1 MIYIGIPDPLIIE
14 NTGIIPH
21 LFQVS
26 DGHAFTG
33 SRTTSDFVG
42 LRFVHGLL
50 SYTRN
55 NGVPPTVDQMLA
67 NVEGKKSKSTIHA
80 RLKNLVNAGLLV
92 QKNVKGY
99 YYPTSIDLDEI
110 SVPVKFPE
118 KIQASLLNDGLHP
131 ELSGQLEEYIR
142 KNSGIN

>member
-1 MIYIGIPDPLIIE
+1 MPVDIHDNYNKRLIAYITL
-14 NTGIIPH
+14 
-21 LFQVS
+21 
-26 DGHAFTG
+26 
-33 SRTTSDFVG
+33 
-42 LRFVHGLL
+42 
-50 SYTRN
+50 YTRN

-110 SVPVKFPE
+110 SVPVKFLE
-118 KIQASLLNDGLHP
+118 KIQVSLLNDGPLP